1 MKVVLGIGCD
11 RNASSEGM
19 CQAIRH
25 ALGAVGLSPEDVE
38 AVATIDRKA
47 DEPALVE
54 VCRRFGWPLS
64 CYPAERLKEVEVPNP
79 SPTVMKYVGTP
90 SVGEA
95 AAILRAGG
103 DQRALLLEK
112 YKYRDAA
119 GKHVTVSICRVPQAR
134 SGGVP

>member
-19 CQAIRH
+19 RQAIVN
-25 ALGAVGLSPEDVE
+25 ALGEVGLSLEDVE

-54 VCRRFGWPLS
+54 VCWHFGWPLC
-64 CYPAERLKEVEVPNP
+64 CYPAARLREVAVPNP

-95 AAILRAGG
+95 AAILRAGA

-112 YKYRDAA
+112 YKYRDAG
-119 GKHVTVSICRVPQAR
+119 GKHVTVSICRMPQAR
-134 SGGVP
+134 PGGVQ